1 MSSAILARK
10 AEDSTADC
18 MVGAEEDDGQVSTRI
33 TDLGVALAFSHSNA
47 SRQVSAK
54 W

>member
-10 AEDSTADC
+10 AEDSARDC
-18 MVGAEEDDGQVSTRI
+18 MVGTEEDDGQVSTRI
-33 TDLGVALAFSHSNA
+33 KDLEVAPTFSHSNA